1 LFFRDI
7 SERKNVEANMNM
19 LSLVAS
25 ETTIVIANPQGEL
38 EWANNAFTKLT
49 GFDSRDLRQNQGVYY
64 LDQKRIRIR

>member
-1 LFFRDI
+1 
-7 SERKNVEANMNM
+7 MNM

-25 ETTIVIANPQGEL
+25 ETTDTIVIANPQGEL